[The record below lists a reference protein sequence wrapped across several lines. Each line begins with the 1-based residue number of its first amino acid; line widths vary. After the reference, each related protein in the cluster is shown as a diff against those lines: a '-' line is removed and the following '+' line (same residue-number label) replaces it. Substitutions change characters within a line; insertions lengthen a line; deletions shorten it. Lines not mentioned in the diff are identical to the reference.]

1 MDLLAGYASDAS
13 GSGGSEGVPAEAV
26 SNVQTAPLLPSWAST
41 KIPEQPAGLLNNL
54 PAPSSGS
61 KRKKR
66 RTLPMTLQYVP
77 DSDEEVAFKVKLTCS
92 AELPPANSS

>member
-13 GSGGSEGVPAEAV
+13 GSGGSDGVPAETT
-26 SNVQTAPLLPSWAST
+26 SSVQTAPVPSWAST
-41 KIPEQPAGLLNNL
+41 RIPEPAGLLNNL
-54 PAPSSGS
+54 PAPSSEP

-77 DSDEEVAFKVKLTCS
+77 DSDEEVAF
-92 AELPPANSS
+92 

>member
-13 GSGGSEGVPAEAV
+13 GSGGSEGAPAETV
-26 SNVQTAPLLPSWAST
+26 SSVQTASVLPSWAST
-41 KIPEQPAGLLNNL
+41 RIPEQPAGFLDNL
-54 PAPSSGS
+54 PAPSSQP

-77 DSDEEVAFKVKLTCS
+77 DSDEEVAF
-92 AELPPANSS
+92 